1 MSTKQKAEDI
11 ALDIFARMQQI
22 TVANGAETDI
32 GLKVF
37 RGKRKVD
44 DDEAPCCVLVEGPD
58 TPVDRP
64 GKLPTSTITQT
75 YILVGYLA
83 CDADNPNDAAHKI
96 IRDFKRAI
104 FKGDGTLGGAVIR
117 ANYRG
122 RDIGPRADG
131 VNIVTALIEITI
143 DYVEDLTNP

>member
-1 MSTKQKAEDI
+1 MSMKQKAEEI
-11 ALDIFARMQQI
+11 AMLIFSRMQQI

-32 GLKVF
+32 GLTVY

-44 DDEAPCCVLVEGPD
+44 DNEAPCCVLVEGPD

-64 GKLPTSTITQT
+64 GKLPTSTIKQT
-75 YILVGYLA
+75 YILVGYLD

-104 FKGDGTLGGAVIR
+104 FKGDGTLGGQVMKV
-117 ANYRG
+117 NYQG

-131 VNIVTALIEITI
+131 VNVVTALIEIVV
-143 DYVEDLTNP
+143 DYVENLTDP